1 MNYLEKGT
9 HPDIAYA
16 THQLARFSSN
26 PKQSHGDAVI
36 WLVKY
41 LKATREHGILM
52 DPSAKGGLEV
62 HVDADFVGNWHKAT
76 AHLDVGTAKSRAG

>member
-1 MNYLEKGT
+1 
-9 HPDIAYA
+9 
-16 THQLARFSSN
+16 
-26 PKQSHGDAVI
+26 
-36 WLVKY
+36 
-41 LKATREHGILM
+41 M